1 MSEQAK
7 SDAKVQKPSTYY
19 DEPHEVVVD
28 SSLWRWPSTG
38 RSLLVMWMPPFTPPL
53 AKKKTATSARKTRKR
68 QDILVHQGA
77 APHRQTPPIRPLA
90 PATLAYPDKLIDGK
104 VGDSFRRP
112 QTS

>member
-38 RSLLVMWMPPFTPPL
+38 RSLLVIGMPPFTPPL

-68 QDILVHQGA
+68 QDILVHKGL
-77 APHRQTPPIRPLA
+77 RRIVKLLRSGLSLPPLWRI
-90 PATLAYPDKLIDGK
+90 LIN
-104 VGDSFRRP
+104 
-112 QTS
+112 